1 MEQHPIPQQISS
13 YQFRLVGDMTLKQF
27 FQLAGGLLISLIFY
41 STPIIGIVK
50 WPIVIISALLGAA
63 MAFVP
68 LEERPLERWI
78 FAFFRAIYSPTEFFW
93 QKTVTPAKFYQ
104 DEPQVA
110 EAAAGPQAEA
120 LKQYFSSANQKTGSA
135 AKLEGAEAG
144 FFSRL
149 TGIVSGLVVQATGGP
164 ISPTSTQTVS
174 STQLNKQV
182 SESTNKPA
190 DQAVVHVEAKQI
202 QIPQIVP
209 IKIEKNVPQHLV
221 VEEKTQTP
229 GITTNQVAPILAGNE
244 IVSTKQAI
252 FSIDAAPPNPPSTPN
267 VVVGQ
272 VVDETRRILEG
283 AIMEIRDSAGRAIRA
298 IRSNRAGHF
307 VTVTPVDNGRY
318 DIITDKE
325 GYEFFPV
332 SFEANGQIIPPILV
346 QGRKLAQDI
355 SVPMINN
362 TPINNSPTSNMPVI
376 PIMAA
381 QQ

>member
-1 MEQHPIPQQISS
+1 
-13 YQFRLVGDMTLKQF
+13 MTLKQF

-50 WPIVIISALLGAA
+50 WPIVILSALLGAA

-93 QKTVTPAKFYQ
+93 QKTSSPMKFYA

-110 EAAAGPQAEA
+110 ETAGGPQAEA
-120 LKQYFSSANQKTGSA
+120 LKQYFSSAGQKTGA
-135 AKLEGAEAG
+135 AGKLEGAEAG
-144 FFSRL
+144 FLSKL

-164 ISPTSTQTVS
+164 VLPNSTQTIS
-174 STQLNKQV
+174 STQLIHP
-182 SESTNKPA
+182 PA
-190 DQAVVHVEAKQI
+190 VHPVAPPTAPHVAAKQI
-202 QIPQIVP
+202 QIPETLP
-209 IKIEKNVPQHLV
+209 IKVERAAPGHMV
-221 VEEKTQTP
+221 VEEKNQ
-229 GITTNQVAPILAGNE
+229 GQSITANQVSPVLAGEE

-272 VVDETRRILEG
+272 VVDETRKIIEG
-283 AIMEIRDSAGRAIRA
+283 AIMEIRDAGGRAIRA

-307 VTVTPVDNGRY
+307 VTVTPMDNGRY

-332 SFEANGQIIPPILV
+332 SFEAEGQIIPPILV
-346 QGRKLAQDI
+346 QGRKKVENISLPVS
-355 SVPMINN
+355 SVP
-362 TPINNSPTSNMPVI
+362 TGNMPI
-376 PIMAA
+376 QPIMAA
-381 QQ
+381 AQQP